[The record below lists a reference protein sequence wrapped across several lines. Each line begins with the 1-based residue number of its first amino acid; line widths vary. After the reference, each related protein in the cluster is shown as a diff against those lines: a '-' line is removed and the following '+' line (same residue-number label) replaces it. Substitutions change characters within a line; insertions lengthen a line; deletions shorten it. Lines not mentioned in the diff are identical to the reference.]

1 MANTTTSK
9 KKNTATG
16 KKRTI
21 LSSIKDV
28 YHSMM
33 KNDELILSKVTLPLK
48 DVMTWGKITKEQACL
63 FSYFATLGING
74 EVWFDLGDVQ
84 NYIDCEWIDYCENI
98 PDMDVLLSR
107 GFFGLRYDFPYVKGS
122 FNKST
127 QFYLPDCIEDIL
139 SYNKKF
145 APYEAKQNLKSDT
158 LSFLYRCKQENFN
171 KKRNYYV
178 DSIQSFYSDN
188 KFLAQFTDFANNPF
202 EGEALGIERSLLFFV
217 FAGTHLLEG
226 DSSISVKGVLS
237 NIEDNDPNWLLGV
250 LKSFK
255 EEKNW
260 FIKKGIFEIDK
271 SNLGDDIAIRW
282 GEKARKEIFNGDAE
296 LLLTTSQSTQELGKI
311 KSKDIKEKT
320 LFYNENN
327 VEDVKRLEDL
337 LSDKKYNEI
346 RERLDK
352 KAMPKGVIVLMH
364 GAPGTG
370 KTETVMQI
378 AKKVGRDILH
388 VNIQEIRS
396 CWVGESEKNTKK
408 IFEAYRSAKGKK
420 PILLFNEADAIVSK
434 RTKDVS
440 GRNSSVNKME
450 NAMQNIILEEFENFD
465 GICVLTTNLADTLDE
480 AFDRRILFKMKFEN
494 PTKDVKKKIWKNKV
508 DSLTDEE
515 LDKVSEF
522 DFSGGQIE
530 NIRRK
535 ITIDE
540 VLYGKKPSLDSIVDF
555 CKKEKLQK
563 NESKHIGFSCD

>member
-1 MANTTTSK
+1 MT
-9 KKNTATG
+9 NTAT
-16 KKRTI
+16 KKKTTEKKKTI
-21 LSSIKDV
+21 LSNIKDV

-33 KNDELILSKVTLPLK
+33 KNDEIVLNKITPSLK
-48 DVMTWGKITKEQACL
+48 AVMDWGKLTKAQACL
-63 FSYFATLGING
+63 FSYFATLGVNG
-74 EVWFDLGDVQ
+74 EVWFDFGDVQ
-84 NYIDCEWIDYCENI
+84 NYIDCEWIDYCEYI
-98 PDMDVLLSR
+98 PDMDVLLSK

-127 QFYLPDCIEDIL
+127 QFYLPDCIEDLL

-145 APYEAKQNLKSDT
+145 VPYAAKKTLKSDT
-158 LSFLYRCKQENFN
+158 LSFLYRCKQEDFN
-171 KKRNYYV
+171 RKRNYYA
-178 DSIQSFYSDN
+178 DSIKSFYQDN
-188 KFLAQFTDFANNPF
+188 KFLSQFVDFTNNPF
-202 EGEALGIERSLLFFV
+202 EGETLDIEKALLFFV
-217 FAGTHLLEG
+217 SAGTHLLEG
-226 DSSISVKGVLS
+226 DSSITVKGVLS
-237 NIEDNDPNWLLGV
+237 NIEDNDPNWLLRA

-271 SNLGDDIAIRW
+271 SNLGDDISIRW

-320 LFYNENN
+320 LFYNEKN

-352 KAMPKGVIVLMH
+352 KNMPKGVIVLMH

-370 KTETVMQI
+370 KTETAMQI

-396 CWVGESEKNTKK
+396 CWVGETEKNTKK
-408 IFEAYRSAKGKK
+408 IFEAYRGAKGKK
-420 PILLFNEADAIVSK
+420 PILLFNEADAIIST
-434 RTKDVS
+434 RTTDVS

-465 GICVLTTNLADTLDE
+465 GICIMTSNLASTIDD

-494 PTKDVKKKIWKNKV
+494 PTRDVKKKIWKNKIET
-508 DSLTDEE
+508 LTEEE

-540 VLYGKKPSLDSIVDF
+540 VLYGKKPSLESIVDF

-563 NESKHIGFSCD
+563 EESKHIGFGCN

>member
-1 MANTTTSK
+1 MANTTTK
-9 KKNTATG
+9 KKNTATE
-16 KKRTI
+16 KKKTI
-21 LSSIKDV
+21 LSNIKDV

-33 KNDELILSKVTLPLK
+33 KNDELVLSKVTPTLK
-48 DVMTWGKITKEQACL
+48 AVMDWGKLTKEQACL

-74 EVWFDLGDVQ
+74 EIWFDLGDVQ

-98 PDMDVLLSR
+98 PDMDVLLSK

-122 FNKST
+122 FNKAT
-127 QFYLPDCIEDIL
+127 QFYLPECIEDIL

-145 APYEAKQNLKSDT
+145 VPYEAKKALKSDT
-158 LSFLYRCKQENFN
+158 LSFLYRCKQEDLN
-171 KKRNYYV
+171 KRKHYYA
-178 DSIQSFYSDN
+178 DSIRSFYSDN
-188 KFLAQFTDFANNPF
+188 KFLTQFIDFTNNPF
-202 EGEALGIERSLLFFV
+202 EGETLDIEKALLFFV
-217 FAGTHLLEG
+217 FAGTHLLDG
-226 DSSISVKGVLS
+226 DTSISVKGVLS
-237 NIEDNDPNWLLGV
+237 NIEDNDPNWLLRA

-271 SNLGDDIAIRW
+271 SNLGDDIEIRW

-320 LFYNENN
+320 LFYNEKN

-337 LSDKKYNEI
+337 LGDKKYNEI
-346 RERLDK
+346 RERLEK
-352 KAMPKGVIVLMH
+352 KNMPKGVIVLMH

-370 KTETVMQI
+370 KTETAMQI

-396 CWVGESEKNTKK
+396 CWVGETEKNTKK
-408 IFEAYRSAKGKK
+408 IFEAYRNAKGKK
-420 PILLFNEADAIVSK
+420 PILLFNEADAIISK
-434 RTKDVS
+434 RTTDVS

-465 GICVLTTNLADTLDE
+465 GICIMTSNMAKDVLDE
-480 AFDRRILFKMKFEN
+480 AFDRRILFKMEFEN
-494 PTKDVKKKIWKNKV
+494 PTRDVKKKIWKNKIET
-508 DSLTDEE
+508 LTEEE

-540 VLYGKKPSLDSIVDF
+540 VLYGKKPSLESIVDF

-563 NESKHIGFSCD
+563 EESRHIGFGCN

>member
-48 DVMTWGKITKEQACL
+48 DVMAWGKITKEQACL

-226 DSSISVKGVLS
+226 DSSISVKGILS
-237 NIEDNDPNWLLGV
+237 SIEDNNPNWLLRV

-255 EEKNW
+255 EEKNII
-260 FIKKGIFEIDK
+260 IKEDY
-271 SNLGDDIAIRW
+271 LGDIIETPGDIMKIYSNNINLEAI
-282 GEKARKEIFNGDAE
+282 
-296 LLLTTSQSTQELGKI
+296 
-311 KSKDIKEKT
+311 
-320 LFYNENN
+320 
-327 VEDVKRLEDL
+327 
-337 LSDKKYNEI
+337 
-346 RERLDK
+346 
-352 KAMPKGVIVLMH
+352 
-364 GAPGTG
+364 
-370 KTETVMQI
+370 
-378 AKKVGRDILH
+378 
-388 VNIQEIRS
+388 
-396 CWVGESEKNTKK
+396 
-408 IFEAYRSAKGKK
+408 
-420 PILLFNEADAIVSK
+420 
-434 RTKDVS
+434 
-440 GRNSSVNKME
+440 
-450 NAMQNIILEEFENFD
+450 
-465 GICVLTTNLADTLDE
+465 
-480 AFDRRILFKMKFEN
+480 
-494 PTKDVKKKIWKNKV
+494 
-508 DSLTDEE
+508 EE
-515 LDKVSEF
+515 LSNK
-522 DFSGGQIE
+522 IINKL
-530 NIRRK
+530 NIASYPN
-535 ITIDE
+535 T
-540 VLYGKKPSLDSIVDF
+540 LSIVDKINYKDEYDKIDF
-555 CKKEKLQK
+555 NFFLKVLRCNCLDSYIRGNDVGIKLFQIVNKNIIKLNDLRINKKILITNMLTEMWLEVRK
-563 NESKHIGFSCD
+563 